1 MGHLINMI
9 ESQKIRIFI
18 VLAILLAGGAYF
30 FPVKKAESSNEVL
43 ISLGDYILGSFLAE
57 LKVINSK
64 LPYKIDGQ
72 TTLISIKYEDNK
84 VVSLYELAL
93 VGISREFLDKIKP
106 SITRQACNDDM
117 KKKLLDVDV
126 EFLDKYKNS
135 VGEILFEIP
144 VSKSICS
151 EF

>member
-1 MGHLINMI
+1 MI
-9 ESQKIRIFI
+9 ESKKIRIFI
-18 VLAILLAGGAYF
+18 ALTILLASGAYF
-30 FPVKKAESSNEVL
+30 FPAKKYESSNEVL
-43 ISLGDYILGSFLAE
+43 ISLKDYVLSGFLAE
-57 LKVINSK
+57 LKEINSK

-72 TTLISIKYEDNK
+72 TTLLSIRYEDDK

-93 VGISREFLDKIKP
+93 VGISREFIDKIKP
-106 SITRQACNDDM
+106 SVTRQACNEDL

-126 EFLDKYKNS
+126 EFLEKYKNS

-151 EF
+151 EL